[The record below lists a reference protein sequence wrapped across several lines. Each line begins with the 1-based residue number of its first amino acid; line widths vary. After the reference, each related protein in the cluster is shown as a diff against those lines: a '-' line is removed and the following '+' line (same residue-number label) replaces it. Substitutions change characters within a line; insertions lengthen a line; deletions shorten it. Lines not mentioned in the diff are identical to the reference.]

1 MITLNTTRGRDY
13 SMKEKEYSASKELF
27 SKCVKAGSR
36 FYYLD
41 AKQDQQGNNY
51 LVISESRINTRTGQ
65 RERQRVFVYEED
77 IDKFVQGLEEVI
89 STFGT
94 LSGQEAEEERSVGLD
109 HTVGMDSA
117 ITPVNIPDVDQFLQE
132 EME

>member
-1 MITLNTTRGRDY
+1 
-13 SMKEKEYSASKELF
+13 MKEKEYSASKELF

-51 LVISESRINTRTGQ
+51 LVISESRINARTGQ
-65 RERQRVFVYEED
+65 RERQRIFVYEED
-77 IDKFVQGLEEVI
+77 INKFVQGLGEVI
-89 STFGT
+89 STFGAISSRET
-94 LSGQEAEEERSVGLD
+94 EQERAVMLN
-109 HTVGMDSA
+109 HTEGMDGA
-117 ITPVNIPDVDQFLQE
+117 ITPVDIPDVDQFLQE